1 MVSGDLRGLFV
12 VLGVAGEGGEPDFPH
27 HRGDGAISARDGA
40 VFVYFRLD
48 GNAGLG
54 QSTTHTTLREPQ
66 NIFRQTVR
74 RIHIR
79 LATVHQHA
87 AQATFQHQLH
97 LLRDHCRIIHF
108 KCGQQLVCELVRG
121 TFLLICQ
128 LMDGV
133 SGIRIVGAG
142 GDKQTAW

>member
-1 MVSGDLRGLFV
+1 MDDGAGSCQPVCSGKRPCITGYYADGAMVSGDLRGLFV

-40 VFVYFRLD
+40 VFVYFRTD

-54 QSTTHTTLREPQ
+54 QCTTHTTLREPQ

-79 LATVHQHA
+79 PGYGSPACGSGNLPAPAPSASRPLPDHPLQVWSA
-87 AQATFQHQLH
+87 AH
-97 LLRDHCRIIHF
+97 
-108 KCGQQLVCELVRG
+108 V
-121 TFLLICQ
+121 
-128 LMDGV
+128 
-133 SGIRIVGAG
+133 
-142 GDKQTAW
+142 